1 MQNYALFMQNYAL
14 LMSRLGC
21 QTQRFRRP
29 VGLLGFQSNNPLLHI
44 RTCQTFV
51 YGLII
56 RILKRPSER
65 FSDGLCFTVYQRFCK
80 ITEPME

>member
-1 MQNYALFMQNYAL
+1 MQNYAL

-29 VGLLGFQSNNPLLHI
+29 VGLLGFQSNNSLLHI
-44 RTCQTFV
+44 LTCQTFV

-56 RILKRPSER
+56 RILKRPSES
-65 FSDGLCFTVYQRFCK
+65 FSDGLCFTVYQHFCK